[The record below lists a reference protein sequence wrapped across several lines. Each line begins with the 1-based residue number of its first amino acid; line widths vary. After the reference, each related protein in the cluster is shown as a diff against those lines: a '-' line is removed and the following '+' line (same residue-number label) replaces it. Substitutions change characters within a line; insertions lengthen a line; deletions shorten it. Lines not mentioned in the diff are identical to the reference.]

1 MALLPPMNSVVA
13 ATKRVPSSELKHQK
27 DGFQHKLVPDKQ
39 ESLKDLCAQ
48 KSPRYSYSVSPES
61 GQHNF
66 SHGDFCPAG
75 LQSKYLP
82 WQTKDLSAKP
92 VARCKEGVDRAYP
105 LKPIFHESVSVPVV
119 NRAQLRSSPYMEEA
133 PTRTNS
139 RPSYPFPSK
148 GKALA
153 GQSQLPAELSPW
165 KTEHKQSPPHLYRS
179 KLACILQLEA
189 EGEHLE
195 REIKKKEAL
204 LREKLMRAEEELRR
218 RRSSSQRESL
228 SQREKEL
235 IEKEERRDREAK
247 RAHEKK
253 AMRHPEEKTLRVA
266 VRQGDGAGVFREAQ
280 YAETTIPKPSTTLHT
295 QELAVEKLKKRQL
308 VASNSKIQDH
318 VRLASHSELNLR
330 HSLSPSAL
338 SDQDSGH
345 DPPTEELYMRA
356 MDAVE
361 PEGLGQC
368 SFCGRKFLCT
378 RLEKH
383 MSICGKNQGS
393 KRKVYDSKKARVR
406 GTELEPYQQ
415 QKSSQAP
422 QDEPPKK
429 NNWRQKHK
437 ALIETLHQARQVQ
450 QFLSKGGNV
459 YDLPPVPPAENPDYV
474 PCPYCKRRFAPLTA
488 ERHIPKCKNIKSR
501 PAPPP
506 QWRHY

>member
-1 MALLPPMNSVVA
+1 MALLPPVNSGVA
-13 ATKRVPSSELKHQK
+13 AIKRVPSSELKHQK
-27 DGFQHKLVPDKQ
+27 NGVEHKLVPDKQ
-39 ESLKDLCAQ
+39 ENLKDLCAQ
-48 KSPRYSYSVSPES
+48 KSPRYSYSASPES
-61 GQHNF
+61 SQHNF
-66 SHGDFCPAG
+66 SHGDFCPSG
-75 LQSKYLP
+75 LQSKFLP
-82 WQTKDLSAKP
+82 CQTKDLSAKP

-119 NRAQLRSSPYMEEA
+119 NTAQLRSSPYMEEV
-133 PTRTNS
+133 PNRTNS

-148 GKALA
+148 GRPLA

-165 KTEHKQSPPHLYRS
+165 KAEPKQSLPHLYRS
-179 KLACILQLEA
+179 KRACILQLEA

-204 LREKLMRAEEELRR
+204 LREKLMRAEEELRKI
-218 RRSSSQRESL
+218 
-228 SQREKEL
+228 QREKEL
-235 IEKEERRDREAK
+235 IEEEERRDREAK

-253 AMRHPEEKTLRVA
+253 AMRHPEEKTLQVA
-266 VRQGDGAGVFREAQ
+266 IRQGDGAGVFREAQ
-280 YAETTIPKPSTTLHT
+280 YAETTIHKPGTTLHT
-295 QELAVEKLKKRQL
+295 QELAVEKLKKQQL

-318 VRLASHSELNLR
+318 VRLASRSELDLR
-330 HSLSPSAL
+330 HSLSPSAP

-345 DPPTEELYMRA
+345 NPPTEELYMRA
-356 MDAVE
+356 TDAVE
-361 PEGLGQC
+361 SEGLGQC

-383 MSICGKNQGS
+383 MSICGKSQGS
-393 KRKVYDSKKARVR
+393 KRKVYDSKKARIS

-415 QKSSQAP
+415 QKISQAP

-437 ALIETLHQARQVQ
+437 ALIETLHQAQKVQ

-474 PCPYCKRRFAPLTA
+474 LCPYCKRRFAPLTA

-501 PAPPP
+501 PTPPP
-506 QWRHY
+506 QWRRY